1 VKVITI
7 EDDDYPINL
16 KAIYDPPVVL
26 YIKGNIRKEE
36 LCIAMVGTRTPTEY
50 GLLQARHL
58 SKRLANLGFCIV
70 SGLARGIDTACHKAA
85 LEENG
90 LTYGVLGC
98 GIDVVYPPENNWLYR
113 RIPESGGGIIT
124 EFPFGTRPY
133 KQNFPKRNR
142 IISGLSLGVV
152 VIEAPPKSG
161 ALITAN
167 LALHQNR
174 EVFAVPGPV
183 NSPTSL
189 GVNNLIKEGA
199 KLTSSIEDILQE
211 LWFMVK
217 DKLKKEPQLTK
228 AEEEIYNLIKD
239 EPIDIDSL
247 KLLSD
252 KDFGYLSIIL
262 LNLELKGLIRQLI
275 GKRFVRV

>member
-1 VKVITI
+1 
-7 EDDDYPINL
+7 
-16 KAIYDPPVVL
+16 VVL
-26 YIKGNIRKEE
+26 YIKGNIREKE
-36 LCIAMVGTRTPTEY
+36 LCIAVVGTRTPTEY
-50 GLLQARHL
+50 GLLQARRL
-58 SKRLANLGFCIV
+58 SKRLVNFGFCIV